1 MPFATTPPEG
11 LVTLSANARTV
22 LEKRYLMKDQSG
34 QPVER
39 PEEMFW
45 RVATLVAEADRR
57 YGASDG
63 AVQAV
68 AEEFYFLMTQ
78 RRFEPNSPTLMNA
91 GRPLGQLSAC
101 FVLPVEDALSNG
113 QNGIYDTLRSMAL
126 IHQSGGGTG
135 FSFSRL
141 RAKGGMVRS
150 TTGVASG
157 PVSFMELYDASTNAV
172 KQGGTRRGANM
183 GILRVDHPD
192 VLEFIACKEDLTK
205 ITNFNISV
213 GITTKFMDAVR
224 ADGSYD
230 LIDPSNGTVVG
241 QARARDVWDTMILGA
256 WRTGEP
262 GVFFIDE
269 ANRYNPVPHLGA
281 YEATNPC
288 GEQPLLAYD
297 VCNLGSVNVG
307 YYVVNGQVDWEAM
320 RRDIA
325 LSTHFLDNIIDVN
338 KYPLPEIDSL
348 SKRIRRI
355 GLGVMGFAD
364 MLVRLGIPYDSAEGV
379 AMGRRVMEFLDV
391 ESKKESE
398 RLANERGA
406 FPEWA
411 RSIWGPDATC
421 ARDEQGQRIRPMQ
434 LLRNCNVTTVAPT
447 GTISIIAGCSSGLE
461 PLFAVAFMRNQ
472 AGVMMPDVNEDF
484 VALAKAEGWYSDALM
499 ERIAKTGTVKHAEV
513 PLRWQVVFNT
523 ANNIAPVYHIQMQA
537 AFQQHCDSAI
547 SKTTN
552 FGFAATP
559 DDVRAIYE
567 MAYDMKCKGVT
578 VYRDGSRDNQVL
590 STGATADAAAKR
602 DDAKAAGTPE
612 GAKSEPGAPDAAA
625 ALKRELGELQGTMAE
640 VQNELDRTKKALF
653 SAEAE
658 NANRRGKRS
667 RPEVMRGT
675 TIRKETPLGVMFVN
689 ITEDEKGQPFEVF
702 LNLGK
707 AGGSAMAD
715 AEAIGRLI
723 SLALRSGISLQE
735 IHRQLRGIS
744 SDRAVGLGPNK
755 VLSLPDAVG
764 IALEQWWREKQ
775 GVQTDLLAGGAAAGM
790 PTPVSSMMPPVP
802 TPAAGVP
809 ITPPAMSGGGALMP
823 SIEFGSGG
831 GEVFMGTCPDCGSQ
845 LEFAEG
851 CVKCHVCGF
860 SECG

>member
-1 MPFATTPPEG
+1 MPLPSKPPAG
-11 LVTLSANARTV
+11 QLQLSPNAVTV
-22 LEKRYLMKDQSG
+22 LSKRYLIKDAAGKPQES
-34 QPVER
+34 
-39 PEEMFW
+39 PEALFW
-45 RVATLVAEADRR
+45 RVATVVAEADRR
-57 YGASDG
+57 YGASEG
-63 AVQAV
+63 GVNEV
-68 AEEFYFLMTQ
+68 ADAFYRLMTE

-113 QNGIYDTLRSMAL
+113 SNGIYDTLRSMAL

-141 RAKGGMVRS
+141 RAKGSMVRS

-157 PVSFMELYDASTNAV
+157 PVSFMKLYDASTDAV

-192 VLEFIACKEDLTK
+192 IMEFVTCKEDLTQ

-213 GITTKFMDAVR
+213 AVTTKFMDALR
-224 ADGSYD
+224 AGASYD
-230 LIDPSNGTVVG
+230 LIDPSTGSVAG
-241 QARARDVWDTMILGA
+241 QLDAHMVWDKMIEGA

-288 GEQPLLAYD
+288 GEQPLLSYD
-297 VCNLGSVNVG
+297 VCNLGSINVG
-307 YYVVNGQVDWEAM
+307 YYVRDGKLDWDAF
-320 RRDIA
+320 RRDIH

-338 KYPLPEIDSL
+338 KYPLPEIEAL
-348 SKRIRRI
+348 SRRIRRI
-355 GLGVMGFAD
+355 GLGIMGFAD
-364 MLVRLGIPYDSAEGV
+364 ALVRLGIAYDSEEGV
-379 AMGRRVMEFLDV
+379 EFGRKVMEFVDV
-391 ESKKESE
+391 ESKRESQ
-398 RLANERGA
+398 RLAEERGA

-411 RSIWGPDATC
+411 RSIFGPDETC
-421 ARDEQGQRIRPMQ
+421 ARDAEGKRIRPMQ

-484 VALAKAEGWYSDALM
+484 VAIARREGWYSDALM
-499 ERIAKTGTVKHAEV
+499 ERIAKEGHVHFDEV
-513 PLRWQVVFNT
+513 PAKWQHVFVT
-523 ANNIAPVYHIQMQA
+523 ANEIKPEWHIKMQA
-537 AFQQHCDSAI
+537 AFQLHTDSAI

-552 FGFAATP
+552 FAHTATV

-567 MAYDMKCKGVT
+567 QAYEAKCKGVT
-578 VYRDGSRDNQVL
+578 VYRDGSRDAQVL
-590 STGATADAAAKR
+590 STGATEKAAAERAGGEKGEKR
-602 DDAKAAGTPE
+602 AAG
-612 GAKSEPGAPDAAA
+612 
-625 ALKRELGELQGTMAE
+625 ELHGTIAELEAE
-640 VQNELDRTKKALF
+640 IERLKKALF
-653 SAEAE
+653 ESESE
-658 NANRRGKRS
+658 NLARRQKRA
-667 RPEVMRGT
+667 RPEKLRGT
-675 TIRKETPLGVMFVN
+675 TIRKETPLGTMFVN
-689 ITEDEKGQPFEVF
+689 ITEDDRGQPFEVF
-702 LNLGK
+702 VTLGK

-715 AEAIGRLI
+715 AEAMGRLI
-723 SLALRSGISLQE
+723 SLALRSGIPVME
-735 IHRQLRGIS
+735 VHRQLRGIS

-755 VLSLPDAVG
+755 VLSVPDAIG
-764 IALEQWWREKQ
+764 IALHEWYQDKQ
-775 GVQTDLLAGGAAAGM
+775 GVQQELM
-790 PTPVSSMMPPVP
+790 RQTPVSGVP
-802 TPAAGVP
+802 TVEQVPAVSQSV
-809 ITPPAMSGGGALMP
+809 T
-823 SIEFGSGG
+823 
-831 GEVFMGTCPDCGSQ
+831 GEQLAFVSLNDQQAQSFIGTCPDCGSQ